1 MHGCPCPEVCGCLS
15 AVLHKERLYQRLR
28 RGGATVNVPPE
39 VTSGW
44 ASPRS
49 DAPLEPLSSEHLS
62 ALSEIEVMN
71 KKLHQLNFAVE
82 LSAMGLLLAL
92 AQLGSWQ
99 QGCPACDPVLHERG
113 MTTPCKRLHSLVC
126 SDATVAVRRCSGI
139 SRFSDEHAG

>member
-1 MHGCPCPEVCGCLS
+1 MHDCPCPEVCGRLS

-28 RGGATVNVPPE
+28 SGGATVNVPPE

-49 DAPLEPLSSEHLS
+49 DAQLEPLSSEHLS

-99 QGCPACDPVLHERG
+99 
-113 MTTPCKRLHSLVC
+113 
-126 SDATVAVRRCSGI
+126 
-139 SRFSDEHAG
+139 